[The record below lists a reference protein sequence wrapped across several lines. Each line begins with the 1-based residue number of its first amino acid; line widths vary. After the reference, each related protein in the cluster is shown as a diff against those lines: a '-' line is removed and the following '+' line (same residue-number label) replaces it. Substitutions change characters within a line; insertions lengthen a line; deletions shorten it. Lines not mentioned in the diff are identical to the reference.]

1 MVEEKSDR
9 KKTNTVIFDVSK
21 KEPFS
26 INEGYKI
33 LHRRLKNSWR
43 VGSNREQ
50 IRPEVLK
57 TCDVF
62 VLAGPRAMLLD
73 TERQALKRFIEEGG
87 RLLVMLGD
95 GGEKRFQTN
104 INVLLEVDSAQEK
117 RNSQGLAFVYPY
129 GATLNVSRNSIAL
142 LSTGTACFPL
152 QRPVCALHQGPNSGR
167 IVVLGSCHML
177 ADLYIDKE
185 ENNKIQD
192 IIMQLLTREDVKLN
206 QIDARDPDI
215 TDYTTVPDI
224 AYLAD
229 RPLGCLD
236 ESEELPSDYMNLFEL
251 NLFKLDNLALP
262 TVLDSYEELQI
273 KHEPLGLI
281 RPHFDS
287 PFPPLI
293 PSVFPPQFRALKD
306 PGLELF
312 DLDEE
317 FSSQMERLAQLT
329 NRCTDDDLDYY
340 ILEAGEILGV
350 FQNSSVKR
358 QAAAVLDHIFTQVC
372 EFKKL
377 NQD

>member
-1 MVEEKSDR
+1 
-9 KKTNTVIFDVSK
+9 
-21 KEPFS
+21 
-26 INEGYKI
+26 
-33 LHRRLKNSWR
+33 
-43 VGSNREQ
+43 
-50 IRPEVLK
+50 
-57 TCDVF
+57 
-62 VLAGPRAMLLD
+62 MLLD

-104 INVLLEVDSAQEK
+104 INVLLEEYGLMVNSDVVIRNVYHKYFHPKEAFVNNGVLNRALLELAGKRVDSAQEK